1 VVQTGSM
8 HRYQQQNTV
17 GKKKMKCSVNC
28 HWRDRVSGDIKNR
41 EESVGIKMGIPR
53 AGCKEVQKTLTFFVI
68 KRSMMV
74 AHCHMIT
81 GNGWNIYGRWSCI

>member
-1 VVQTGSM
+1 
-8 HRYQQQNTV
+8 
-17 GKKKMKCSVNC
+17 
-28 HWRDRVSGDIKNR
+28 VSGDIKNR

-81 GNGWNIYGRWSCI
+81 GNG